1 MVSPASSQGAAA
13 LLLGD
18 IGGQYT
24 VAEHRVIEV
33 KVALLLVVGLLH
45 LLTSMLVL
53 GERETLITDADVGA
67 LQVLARPVGKAQAW
81 VLAALIYVLA
91 LPAAYQPVPL
101 GTETSVGAIGVD
113 AITPNAGCREVTLI
127 YVLAATPVP

>member
-1 MVSPASSQGAAA
+1 MVSPASPQRAAA

-18 IGGQYT
+18 IGGQNT
-24 VAEHRVIEV
+24 VTEHGVIEV

-45 LLTSMLVL
+45 LLTAVLVL
-53 GERETLITDADVGA
+53 GGCEALITDANVGA
-67 LQVLARPVGKAQAW
+67 LQVLAGPMGKAQAW

-91 LPAAYQPVPL
+91 FPAAYQPMPL
-101 GTETSVGAIGVD
+101 GTETSIGAIGVD

-127 YVLAATPVP
+127 DVLAVAPVP